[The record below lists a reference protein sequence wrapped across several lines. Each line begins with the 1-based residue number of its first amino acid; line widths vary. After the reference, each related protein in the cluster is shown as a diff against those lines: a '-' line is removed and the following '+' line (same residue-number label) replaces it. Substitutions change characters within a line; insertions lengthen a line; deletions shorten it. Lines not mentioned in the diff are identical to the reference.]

1 MLDEIAP
8 TRAVSSPLTPA
19 GSCTPS
25 TVAQTT
31 PRSLPSW
38 QYAAPARSFHGA
50 TVCSVVDRAASSCSA
65 VQAQG
70 FSAKAERS
78 AHSAETAV
86 PPGQMMP
93 AAQAVSA

>member
-1 MLDEIAP
+1 M
-8 TRAVSSPLTPA
+8 TPA

-50 TVCSVVDRAASSCSA
+50 TVCSVVDRAASCSSA
-65 VQAQG
+65 VQAHG
-70 FSAKAERS
+70 FSEKAERS
-78 AHSAETAV
+78 AHAAETGV
-86 PPGQMMP
+86 PPGQVLL
-93 AAQAVSA
+93 AAQVVSA